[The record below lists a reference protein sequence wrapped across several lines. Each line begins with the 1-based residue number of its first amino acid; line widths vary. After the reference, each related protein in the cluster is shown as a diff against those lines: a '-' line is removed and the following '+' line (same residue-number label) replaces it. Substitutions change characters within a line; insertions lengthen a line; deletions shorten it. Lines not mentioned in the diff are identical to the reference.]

1 MVISS
6 EIILSQKNSEIYN
19 KSYKNIKTN
28 YFSYIYIY
36 IIITLYINKIK
47 TKTSEI
53 TSLSIVLIVF
63 QISQKS

>member
-28 YFSYIYIY
+28 YFSYIY
-36 IIITLYINKIK
+36 LYYNYLVYK
-47 TKTSEI
+47 
-53 TSLSIVLIVF
+53 
-63 QISQKS
+63 